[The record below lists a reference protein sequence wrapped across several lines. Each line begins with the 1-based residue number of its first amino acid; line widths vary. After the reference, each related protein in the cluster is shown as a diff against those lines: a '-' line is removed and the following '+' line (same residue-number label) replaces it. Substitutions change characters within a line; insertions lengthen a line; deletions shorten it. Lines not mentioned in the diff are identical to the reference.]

1 MDETVVTVATFGDTL
16 QAELAKAKLES
27 AGIVSVVH
35 EDATHQLYGYA
46 TGGVRLQVKESER
59 ERAAELL
66 GLAEREPKAEVV
78 ACSCEGDVSRIVV
91 RFDMLPV
98 EPAAPASLY
107 SLAEGSEEEFEL
119 HKVVAV
125 APNAVT
131 FETYESDAQPEVGA
145 TYVFRRWWEQDQLDL
160 VKNENIVWR
169 RERFESSDTVEYE
182 ECGLCWQT
190 ISAVEA
196 EHNFGYTDGTEW
208 LCERCYDKYII
219 SGFRKKLG

>member
-27 AGIVSVVH
+27 EGIVSVVH

-59 ERAAELL
+59 ERAAGLL

-78 ACSCEGDVSRIVV
+78 ACSQEGGVTRVV
-91 RFDMLPV
+91 LKFDMLPS

-119 HKVVAV
+119 HKVVDV

-145 TYVFRRWWEQDQLDL
+145 TYVFRRWWERDQLDL
-160 VKNENIVWR
+160 VKNENITWR
-169 RERFESSDTVEYE
+169 RERFEPGDGVEYE
-182 ECGLCWQT
+182 QCGLCWQT

-196 EHNFGYTDGTEW
+196 EHNFGYTDGTDW
-208 LCERCYDKYII
+208 VCAPCYDKYIA
-219 SGFRKKLG
+219 SGFRKKLR